1 MRCQTQLAGM
11 RRQCALLARRMLDR
25 MRPDRQLGED
35 EDRDKQEMTQGIHD
49 DRLIN
54 LDEQAFEVLALGKV
68 QGNGMI
74 GRARQTAHDARLTPG
89 IDG

>member
-1 MRCQTQLAGM
+1 M

-35 EDRDKQEMTQGIHD
+35 EDRDEQEVTQGIHD
-49 DRLIN
+49 GSLID
-54 LDEQAFEVLALGKV
+54 LDEQAFEILALGKV

-74 GRARQTAHDARLTPG
+74 GSARQPAHDTRLTPG